1 MAQVTGSMNVP
12 LTKIKEFLEVADK
25 RERARAAFWVQFT
38 VNLTR
43 RVLME
48 IKAAYSKLEKNGRG
62 GIRDNGFMQ
71 QFHIVLL
78 LKKRKENKKNG
89 VIVRGQSNVKTFYLW
104 NI

>member
-1 MAQVTGSMNVP
+1 
-12 LTKIKEFLEVADK
+12 
-25 RERARAAFWVQFT
+25 
-38 VNLTR
+38 
-43 RVLME
+43 ME

-78 LKKRKENKKNG
+78 LKKRKEKKKYG